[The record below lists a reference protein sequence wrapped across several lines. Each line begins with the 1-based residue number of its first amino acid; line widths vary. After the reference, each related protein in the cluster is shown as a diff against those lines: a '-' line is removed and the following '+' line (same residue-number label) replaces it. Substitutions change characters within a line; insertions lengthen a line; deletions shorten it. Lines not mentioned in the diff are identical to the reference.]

1 MKAPPPAGD
10 FADTLCGG
18 DPGPCGCCISDRRV
32 GCVSVLVSWCIPGVV
47 VAQLFQRVTRIPDS
61 FAVIAIFLFG
71 TTITNI
77 LLNSLCGDQS
87 SLFGLPGLLTR
98 PFWPSLCPVGQKCAP
113 DNDGASGDDAEDGG
127 RSDVCIFND
136 WLAFTSGLVL
146 LSLFLVVRARVR
158 EQYRIAPCCCGVL
171 EDCFHALWCLPCA
184 ASQLMRHVSTH
195 EATEYSLFSADG
207 TKTLDPPL
215 RDTRG
220 AEASPAR
227 AASIRAEA
235 SMRV

>member
-1 MKAPPPAGD
+1 M
-10 FADTLCGG
+10 T
-18 DPGPCGCCISDRRV
+18 
-32 GCVSVLVSWCIPGVV
+32 VLVSWCIPGVV

-127 RSDVCIFND
+127 RPDVCIFND

-146 LSLFLVVRARVR
+146 LSLFWWSERACGSSIALRRVAAVSSRTASMPCGACRVR
-158 EQYRIAPCCCGVL
+158 R
-171 EDCFHALWCLPCA
+171 
-184 ASQLMRHVSTH
+184 AS
-195 EATEYSLFSADG
+195 
-207 TKTLDPPL
+207 
-215 RDTRG
+215 
-220 AEASPAR
+220 
-227 AASIRAEA
+227 
-235 SMRV
+235 

>member
-1 MKAPPPAGD
+1 
-10 FADTLCGG
+10 
-18 DPGPCGCCISDRRV
+18 
-32 GCVSVLVSWCIPGVV
+32 
-47 VAQLFQRVTRIPDS
+47 
-61 FAVIAIFLFG
+61 
-71 TTITNI
+71 
-77 LLNSLCGDQS
+77 
-87 SLFGLPGLLTR
+87 
-98 PFWPSLCPVGQKCAP
+98 LCPVGQKCAP

-215 RDTRG
+215 RDARG